1 MKELELSV
9 AILLQISPRARCS
22 RAAGTA
28 EPGAQTSAGGSRRKR
43 KKKIFF
49 DWLVFLLLL
58 AILRLTVVYRLS
70 EDHIPSL
77 GWSVSFEI
85 VIVIGTLFPAAL
97 LAVSLFLRPVVPWL
111 SLSDSKQEE
120 REEKREVE
128 EEKEEEEKGGENMN
142 GSLPSRLFPPRGS
155 YR

>member
-1 MKELELSV
+1 M
-9 AILLQISPRARCS
+9 
-22 RAAGTA
+22 
-28 EPGAQTSAGGSRRKR
+28 
-43 KKKIFF
+43 
-49 DWLVFLLLL
+49 FLLLL
-58 AILRLTVVYRLS
+58 AILRLTVIYRLS

-85 VIVIGTLFPAAL
+85 VIVIVIGTLFPAAL
-97 LAVSLFLRPVVPWL
+97 SAVSLFLRSVVPWLSL

-128 EEKEEEEKGGENMN
+128 EEAEEEAEEGGENMN
-142 GSLPSRLFPPRGS
+142 PSRLFPPRGS

>member
-43 KKKIFF
+43 KKKIVL

-58 AILRLTVVYRLS
+58 AILRLTVIYRLS

-85 VIVIGTLFPAAL
+85 VIVIGTLFLAAL
-97 LAVSLFLRPVVPWL
+97 SAVSLFLRPVVPWLSL

-128 EEKEEEEKGGENMN
+128 EEAEEGGENMN